1 MDVKFGAI
9 DFALPGK
16 RIGNIKLAS
25 DLGMSGLQIIYI
37 TPEDEPFMLDYKWHR
52 DYYLEIGDKYDV
64 RFPSVN
70 VSDFDYTGMLHPKN
84 TEKGKLVYDIIDR
97 TIDMASYMNM
107 QMVLYPSF
115 GDGEIHTEE
124 ELEIT
129 AEALRYG
136 CDEAAKHGM
145 DVTSEN
151 TLPPAM
157 IMKLAKLVDRPNF
170 SISYDTQNY
179 WRVARLDQLE
189 VIDFLH
195 QNDLL
200 YPEIHVKD
208 GIDSVISS
216 QLIGNGNANV
226 MGSLNY
232 LKKIGYNGWLYLE
245 NYYSKK
251 PLSEQDSDILRL
263 IKRDVETMKAV
274 FAE

>member
-1 MDVKFGAI
+1 MDVKFGII

-25 DLGMSGLQIIYI
+25 DMGLNGMQIIYI
-37 TPEDEPFMLDYKWHR
+37 TPEDEPFMLDWKWHR
-52 DYYLEIGDKYDV
+52 DYYLEMGDKYNV
-64 RFPSVN
+64 KFPSVN

-97 TIDMASYMNM
+97 TIDMASYMKM

-115 GDGEIHTEE
+115 GDGEIRTEE

-151 TLPPAM
+151 TLSPEWTL
-157 IMKLAKLVDRPNF
+157 KLAKLVDRPNF

-189 VIDFLH
+189 VIDFLYK
-195 QNDLL
+195 NDLL

-216 QLIGNGNANV
+216 QLIGDGNANV
-226 MGSLNY
+226 PGSLEY
-232 LKKIGYNGWLYLE
+232 LKNINYDGWLYLE

-251 PLSEQDSDILRL
+251 PLCERGGDIFDLLRQDV
-263 IKRDVETMKAV
+263 KRMKGA
-274 FAE
+274 FEE